1 MTLQRGRAIVS
12 TSGGSHAAAWS
23 GAELQLPN
31 RRKERTPPEVREQ
44 RERERE
50 LRELDRDIRTVF
62 AFNLP
67 LKADERNLFEFFSKA
82 GQVEDVR
89 IIKDRNT
96 NKSKGFA
103 YIEYTNRV
111 RPDKTTT
118 CKRSCLPTACAL
130 LPWQAEFCMSHCCVT
145 VVDAEVDL
153 SCYRA
158 CTAGEQGK
166 MP

>member
-1 MTLQRGRAIVS
+1 M
-12 TSGGSHAAAWS
+12 
-23 GAELQLPN
+23 
-31 RRKERTPPEVREQ
+31 REQ

-111 RPDKTTT
+111 
-118 CKRSCLPTACAL
+118 CLRHMPCFRGLCAH
-130 LPWQAEFCMSHCCVT
+130 PWT
-145 VVDAEVDL
+145 L
-153 SCYRA
+153 
-158 CTAGEQGK
+158 
-166 MP
+166 

>member
-1 MTLQRGRAIVS
+1 M
-12 TSGGSHAAAWS
+12 
-23 GAELQLPN
+23 
-31 RRKERTPPEVREQ
+31 REQ

-111 RPDKTTT
+111 RLAVPVCVLVCCSFLRTLVRTT
-118 CKRSCLPTACAL
+118 CSLHRPRHATGHRHLRT
-130 LPWQAEFCMSHCCVT
+130 
-145 VVDAEVDL
+145 L
-153 SCYRA
+153 SL
-158 CTAGEQGK
+158 
-166 MP
+166 

>member
-1 MTLQRGRAIVS
+1 M
-12 TSGGSHAAAWS
+12 
-23 GAELQLPN
+23 
-31 RRKERTPPEVREQ
+31 REQ

-111 RPDKTTT
+111 RFLGRVSRKHVLRLPPFR
-118 CKRSCLPTACAL
+118 CLAGGGGCLVRSLSSKVEALVRQACLMHTLQDVMQDQHQYVHGVAL
-130 LPWQAEFCMSHCCVT
+130 INGHGMPVGGHRQRNGSDWADRDGSGNH
-145 VVDAEVDL
+145 
-153 SCYRA
+153 
-158 CTAGEQGK
+158 GEEL
-166 MP
+166 

>member
-1 MTLQRGRAIVS
+1 M
-12 TSGGSHAAAWS
+12 GGNQ
-23 GAELQLPN
+23 GADMQLPYC
-31 RRKERTPPEVREQ
+31 RKERTPPEVREQ

-111 RPDKTTT
+111 CPQQPISQLW
-118 CKRSCLPTACAL
+118 C
-130 LPWQAEFCMSHCCVT
+130 
-145 VVDAEVDL
+145 
-153 SCYRA
+153 
-158 CTAGEQGK
+158 
-166 MP
+166 

>member
-1 MTLQRGRAIVS
+1 MCSGLRVRKQVRRVAS
-12 TSGGSHAAAWS
+12 PTSGTLHLVGGS
-23 GAELQLPN
+23 GIELQLSHC
-31 RRKERTPPEVREQ
+31 RKERTPPEVREQ

-111 RPDKTTT
+111 RPAQ
-118 CKRSCLPTACAL
+118 PI
-130 LPWQAEFCMSHCCVT
+130 WQIVSAILTLRRGCGAV
-145 VVDAEVDL
+145 A
-153 SCYRA
+153 
-158 CTAGEQGK
+158 
-166 MP
+166 

>member
-1 MTLQRGRAIVS
+1 M
-12 TSGGSHAAAWS
+12 
-23 GAELQLPN
+23 
-31 RRKERTPPEVREQ
+31 REQ

-111 RPDKTTT
+111 R
-118 CKRSCLPTACAL
+118 SLA
-130 LPWQAEFCMSHCCVT
+130 
-145 VVDAEVDL
+145 
-153 SCYRA
+153 RA
-158 CTAGEQGK
+158 
-166 MP
+166 PPL

>member
-1 MTLQRGRAIVS
+1 MLWAEGARASQAVGKPNTKHYASGVS
-12 TSGGSHAAAWS
+12 GIKLRPHC
-23 GAELQLPN
+23 
-31 RRKERTPPEVREQ
+31 RKERTPPEVREQ

-111 RPDKTTT
+111 RP
-118 CKRSCLPTACAL
+118 P
-130 LPWQAEFCMSHCCVT
+130 
-145 VVDAEVDL
+145 
-153 SCYRA
+153 
-158 CTAGEQGK
+158 
-166 MP
+166 